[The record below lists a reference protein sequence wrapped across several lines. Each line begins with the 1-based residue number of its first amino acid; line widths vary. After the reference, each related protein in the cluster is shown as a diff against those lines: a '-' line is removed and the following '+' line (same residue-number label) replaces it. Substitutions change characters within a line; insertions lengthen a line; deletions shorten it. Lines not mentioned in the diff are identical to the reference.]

1 MPASK
6 LSGTFSYNTQLSHNV
21 SFCISPMRKRRLH
34 ESKELA
40 KGTFH
45 LLDASVF
52 PGISALN
59 KLQAFV
65 ASLVPLFSF
74 LLI

>member
-1 MPASK
+1 
-6 LSGTFSYNTQLSHNV
+6 
-21 SFCISPMRKRRLH
+21 MRKRRLH